1 MWEDGGKDTRQL
13 GKPKAIRSNAML
25 DKWAERLAGQI
36 SDKVREKG
44 FAIHSWGFDR

>member
-1 MWEDGGKDTRQL
+1 MWEEGGKATGQAS
-13 GKPKAIRSNAML
+13 KPRAIWSNAMQ
-25 DKWAERLAGQI
+25 DKCAERLPGHI